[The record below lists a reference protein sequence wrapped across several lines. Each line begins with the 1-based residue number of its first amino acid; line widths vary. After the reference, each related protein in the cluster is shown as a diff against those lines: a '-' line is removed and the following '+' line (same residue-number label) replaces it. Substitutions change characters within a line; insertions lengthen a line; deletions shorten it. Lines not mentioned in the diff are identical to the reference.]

1 MGTISINGETLH
13 YLDNGSRHIDEVFP
27 SLITRVEPD
36 DELVLAM
43 FRRTGIL
50 PDITASN
57 ASDGIQALLVEYL
70 RYNTQRLIMFC
81 KMYNVIRSK
90 VALECPGDAVAL
102 AVRLTLQCLEYP
114 VEKLEDLKTSDE
126 CDLVIPELR
135 YENDTLLYFCL
146 VKWSCAELSYHYI
159 F

>member
-1 MGTISINGETLH
+1 MLH
-13 YLDNGSRHIDEVFP
+13 YLDIGSRHIDEVFP

-50 PDITASN
+50 PEITASN
-57 ASDGIQALLVEYL
+57 ASNGIQVLLVEYL
-70 RYNTQRLIMFC
+70 KYNTPKLIMFC
-81 KMYNVIRSK
+81 KVYNVIRSK
-90 VALECPGDAVAL
+90 VALECPGDEVTL

-126 CDLVIPELR
+126 WDFVILELW
-135 YENDTLLYFCL
+135 YENDTLLYFWQ
-146 VKWSCAELSYHYI
+146 K
-159 F
+159 